1 MKKISHSML
10 PAAALAAALATH
22 CATSGAADI
31 GNGANAAQ
39 PYQVITRMGV
49 STTTFGCGAGNASA
63 CHYLILKSLCQ
74 ERMLDDRTKERTCHY
89 TEAVPPFKLLP
100 GEKKTVGN
108 LPADFLYAMKPNAT
122 PSVDEVLKSPA
133 PH

>member
-1 MKKISHSML
+1 MKNISHSML
-10 PAAALAAALATH
+10 LGAAALAAF
-22 CATSGAADI
+22 CATFCATAGAA
-31 GNGANAAQ
+31 GADVPQ

-49 STTTFGCGAGNASA
+49 STTTFGCGAGNAFA

-108 LPADFLYAMKPNAT
+108 LPADFLYAMKPNAA

>member
-1 MKKISHSML
+1 MKNISHSML
-10 PAAALAAALATH
+10 LAAAALAAC
-22 CATSGAADI
+22 CATASAAGADVP
-31 GNGANAAQ
+31 Q

-49 STTTFGCGAGNASA
+49 STTTFGCGAGNAVA

-89 TEAVPPFKLLP
+89 TEAAPPFKLLP

>member
-1 MKKISHSML
+1 MKNISHSML
-10 PAAALAAALATH
+10 LGTAALAAFCASF
-22 CATSGAADI
+22 CATARAAGADVP
-31 GNGANAAQ
+31 Q

-49 STTTFGCGAGNASA
+49 STTTFFCSAGNTSA

-89 TEAVPPFKLLP
+89 TEAAPPFKLLP